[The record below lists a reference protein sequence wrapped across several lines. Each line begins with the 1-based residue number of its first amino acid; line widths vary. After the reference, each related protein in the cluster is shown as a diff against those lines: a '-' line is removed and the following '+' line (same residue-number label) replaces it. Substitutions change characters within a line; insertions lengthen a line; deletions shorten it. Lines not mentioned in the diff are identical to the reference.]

1 MQRAAEATCEG
12 DGGGVLDD
20 ALLMVELAAGRFHT
34 VLHGIPRLPAHETGV
49 HTCGSG
55 QKDES
60 RLWGKQPRQW
70 TSG

>member
-1 MQRAAEATCEG
+1 M
-12 DGGGVLDD
+12 LDD

-60 RLWGKQPRQW
+60 RRPWGNNPG
-70 TSG
+70 SGPLASEAETGLKLQLVW